1 MARLMASAACLLAL
15 TACAGPRWQKPGADA
30 NQVSADF
37 SECNAMAQ
45 AAVSRDSNIDNDI
58 LASRGRDWQ
67 NQGTLSQHRAIID
80 SETGER
86 SDAML
91 DACMAQKGYSA
102 AK

>member
-1 MARLMASAACLLAL
+1 MGRVAAFAVVLFAL
-15 TACAGPRWQKPGADA
+15 SACAGARWQRSGADP
-30 NQVSADF
+30 NQVAADF
-37 SECNAMAQ
+37 AECNSMAQ
-45 AAVSRDSNIDNDI
+45 AAVSRDSNIDADI

-67 NQGTLSQHRAIID
+67 DQGTLAQHRTIID

-86 SDAML
+86 SDAVL